1 MHPQIPPP
9 DPNEA
14 VDSDAPPLELAQPT
28 MWFTNGSPTP
38 EQQRLAQLVLEHRPG
53 ALLVFDTR

>member
-1 MHPQIPPP
+1 MHPQLPPP

-14 VDSDAPPLELAQPT
+14 AGSDPPPLELAEPT
-28 MWFTNGSPTP
+28 MWFPQGPPTADA
-38 EQQRLAQLVLEHRPG
+38 QRLAQLVLEHRPG

>member
-1 MHPQIPPP
+1 MTPELPPP

-14 VDSDAPPLELAQPT
+14 AGEALGLELAEPT
-28 MWFTNGSPTP
+28 MWFPNGPPAP
-38 EQQRLAQLVLEHRPG
+38 EAERLAKLILEHRPG

>member
-1 MHPQIPPP
+1 MHPQLPPP

-14 VDSDAPPLELAQPT
+14 AGADPPALELAKPT
-28 MWFTNGSPTP
+28 VWFPNGPPTR
-38 EQQRLAQLVLEHRPG
+38 EAQRLAQLILEHRPG